1 MNSEQSDEQQPDIFD
16 IPDEPKTDTPTKE
29 PEEPVDDKKK
39 IRRERLLANLAK
51 GRATSLANRQ
61 KKALFKKIKKDE
73 ADDVINE
80 AIKSKIMKKSEL
92 DLLREQVKELTMA
105 KQNNILKPDKQE
117 PEPKP
122 EPKPEPVEKFVQ
134 PEPVKQQP
142 ITLSTFSAINW

>member
-1 MNSEQSDEQQPDIFD
+1 MNSEQSDEQKQPEIFD
-16 IPDEPKTDTPTKE
+16 IPEEQKPDTPTKE
-29 PEEPVDDKKK
+29 PDNVPVDDKKIK
-39 IRRERLLANLAK
+39 RRERLLANLAK

-73 ADDVINE
+73 ADDVIDE

-117 PEPKP
+117 PVQR
-122 EPKPEPVEKFVQ
+122 EPKPEPVEKFIQPKPVQ
-134 PEPVKQQP
+134 K
-142 ITLSTFSAINW
+142 ITLSTYSSMPW

>member
-1 MNSEQSDEQQPDIFD
+1 MNSEQQQPEIFD
-16 IPDEPKTDTPTKE
+16 IPEEKKPDTPTK
-29 PEEPVDDKKK
+29 EPVDDKKK

-61 KKALFKKIKKDE
+61 KKALFKKIKKE
-73 ADDVINE
+73 EQGDVIDE
-80 AIKSKIMKKSEL
+80 AIKQKIMKKSEL

-105 KQNNILKPDKQE
+105 KQNNLLKPDKQE
-117 PEPKP
+117 PVKQEP
-122 EPKPEPVEKFVQ
+122 EPPVEKFVQ

>member
-1 MNSEQSDEQQPDIFD
+1 MNSEQSDEQKQPEIFD
-16 IPDEPKTDTPTKE
+16 IPEEQKPDTPTKE
-29 PEEPVDDKKK
+29 PDNVPVDDKKVK
-39 IRRERLLANLAK
+39 RRERLLANLAK
-51 GRATSLANRQ
+51 GRATSLATRQ

-92 DLLREQVKELTMA
+92 DLLREQVKELTTA
-105 KQNNILKPDKQE
+105 KQNNLLKPDKQE
-117 PEPKP
+117 PVKQEP
-122 EPKPEPVEKFVQ
+122 EPPVEKFVQ